1 VLRILLLTGMI
12 SQCPVFT
19 SVHDA
24 VNDAD
29 EAPSARTAS

>member
-1 VLRILLLTGMI
+1 MI

-24 VNDAD
+24 VNGAL
-29 EAPSARTAS
+29 AAVQP